1 MNEYIRFGAIEKEL
15 EEIENQLKMVK
26 ARVDGVRHSMEKEEP
41 KKNKKTIVFDFD
53 GVIHTGYDGWRDGSI
68 YGEIDNELL
77 EYIYQLQKEYYIVI
91 SSNRPADQIVN
102 FMNKFC
108 DTWYINLSFEVFN
121 KTEEAPYWLV
131 DDVIGV
137 TNHKAIGS
145 LYIDDRGY
153 RYRGLEDLKEYIDVF
168 GVELQ

>member
-1 MNEYIRFGAIEKEL
+1 MDRT
-15 EEIENQLKMVK
+15 EIEMELDIMK
-26 ARVDGVRHSMEKEEP
+26 ARITELQDILKHTGEVEEKP
-41 KKNKKTIVFDFD
+41 KKKKKTIVFDFD
-53 GVIHTGYDGWRDGSI
+53 GVIHTDYEGWKDGTI
-68 YGEIDNELL
+68 YGKIDIDMLD
-77 EYIYQLQKEYYIVI
+77 YIYQLQKEYYIVI
-91 SSNRPADQIVN
+91 SSNRPAQQIVDY
-102 FMNKFC
+102 MNKYC
-108 DTWYINLSFEVFN
+108 DDLCYNLSFEVFD